1 MAKQIITP
9 VQKRFSD
16 VDSFM
21 HVNNIWQ
28 QSYFDMGKTDF
39 YTTVLGTTGVFDKL
53 RIITASTHTDYY
65 GQVRL
70 MDDIIVTTDV
80 SRIGN
85 KSMTLHQR
93 IMCGDKCLTESSSV
107 MIAFDF
113 DTQHTVAIP
122 DSWRENLEE
131 YLVHSEGLLLL
142 SYRK

>member
-1 MAKQIITP
+1 MAKQLITP

-39 YTTVLGTTGVFDKL
+39 YVKVLGIAGVFDRM
-53 RIITASTHTDYY
+53 RIITASTHTDYL

-70 MDDIIVTTDV
+70 LDDIVVTTDV
-80 SRIGN
+80 SRLGN

-93 IMCGDKCLTESSSV
+93 IMAGDKCLTESSSV
-107 MIAFDF
+107 MVAFDF
-113 DTQHTVAIP
+113 ELQQTVALP
-122 DSWRENLEE
+122 DEWRTKLEE
-131 YLVHSEGLLLL
+131 YLVEQE
-142 SYRK
+142 

>member
-1 MAKQIITP
+1 MNKQLLTP

-39 YTTVLGTTGVFDKL
+39 YTKVLGITGVFDKL

-70 MDDIIVTTDV
+70 TDDIVVVTDV
-80 SRIGN
+80 SRLGN

-93 IMCGDKCLTESSSV
+93 IMCGERCLTESSSV
-107 MIAFDF
+107 MVAFDF
-113 DTQHTVAIP
+113 ETQQTVTMP
-122 DSWRENLEE
+122 DEWRKALEE
-131 YLVHSEGLLLL
+131 YLIRS
-142 SYRK
+142 

>member
-1 MAKQIITP
+1 MAKSLIPI

-65 GQVRL
+65 DQVRL
-70 MDDIIVTTDV
+70 HDDIVVRTDV
-80 SRIGN
+80 SRIGT
-85 KSMTLHQR
+85 KSMTLHQC
-93 IMCGDKCLTESSSV
+93 IMLGDKVLTESSSV
-107 MIAFDF
+107 MVAFDF
-113 DTQHTVAIP
+113 EEQRSVEMPED
-122 DSWRENLEE
+122 WRAKLSE
-131 YLVHSEGLLLL
+131 YLITE
-142 SYRK
+142 

>member
-1 MAKQIITP
+1 MAKQLVTP

-39 YTTVLGTTGVFDKL
+39 YTKVLGITGVFDKL
-53 RIITASTHTDYY
+53 RIITASTHTDYL

-70 MDDIIVTTDV
+70 MDDIVVVTDV

-93 IMCGDKCLTESSSV
+93 IMSEDRCLTESSSV
-107 MIAFDF
+107 MVAFDF
-113 DTQHTVAIP
+113 ETQQTVP
-122 DSWRENLEE
+122 MPEEWRNALEE
-131 YLVHSEGLLLL
+131 YLIHS
-142 SYRK
+142 

>member
-1 MAKQIITP
+1 MNKQLITP

-39 YTTVLGTTGVFDKL
+39 YTKVLGITGVFDKL
-53 RIITASTHTDYY
+53 RIITASTHTDYF

-70 MDDIIVTTDV
+70 TDDIVVVTDV
-80 SRIGN
+80 SRLGN

-93 IMCGDKCLTESSSV
+93 IMCGERCLTESSSV
-107 MIAFDF
+107 MVAFDF
-113 DTQHTVAIP
+113 ETQQTVSMP
-122 DSWRENLEE
+122 DEWRRKLEE
-131 YLVHSEGLLLL
+131 YLIHS
-142 SYRK
+142 

>member
-1 MAKQIITP
+1 MNKQLVTP

-39 YTTVLGTTGVFDKL
+39 YTKVLGITGVFDKL

-70 MDDIIVTTDV
+70 TDDIVVVTDV
-80 SRIGN
+80 SRLGN

-93 IMCGDKCLTESSSV
+93 IMCGERCLTESSSV
-107 MIAFDF
+107 MVAFDF
-113 DTQHTVAIP
+113 ETQQTVPMP
-122 DSWRENLEE
+122 DEWRRNLEE
-131 YLVHSEGLLLL
+131 YLVRS
-142 SYRK
+142 

>member
-1 MAKQIITP
+1 MAKQLSTP
-9 VQKRFSD
+9 IQKRFSD

-70 MDDIIVTTDV
+70 HDDIVVRTDV
-80 SRIGN
+80 SRIGT
-85 KSMTLHQR
+85 KSKTLHQC
-93 IMCGDKCLTESSSV
+93 IMLGDKVLTESSSV
-107 MIAFDF
+107 MVAFDF
-113 DTQHTVAIP
+113 EEQRSVEMPED
-122 DSWRENLEE
+122 WRAKLAE
-131 YLVHSEGLLLL
+131 YLITE
-142 SYRK
+142 

>member
-1 MAKQIITP
+1 MAKQLITP

-39 YTTVLGTTGVFDKL
+39 YVKVLGIPGVFDRM
-53 RIITASTHTDYY
+53 RIITASTHTDYL

-70 MDDIIVTTDV
+70 MDDIVVTTDV
-80 SRIGN
+80 SRLGN

-93 IMCGDKCLTESSSV
+93 IMLGGKCLTESSSV
-107 MIAFDF
+107 MVAFDF
-113 DTQHTVAIP
+113 ELQQTVP
-122 DSWRENLEE
+122 LPEEWRERLSE
-131 YLVHSEGLLLL
+131 YLTTNSNI
-142 SYRK
+142 K

>member
-1 MAKQIITP
+1 MTKRLITP

-28 QSYFDMGKTDF
+28 QSYFDMGKTEF
-39 YTTVLGTTGVFDKL
+39 YTQVLGVTGVFDKL
-53 RIITASTHTDYY
+53 RIITASTHTDYW

-70 MDDIIVTTDV
+70 TDDIVVSTDV

-107 MIAFDF
+107 MVAFDF
-113 DTQHTVAIP
+113 ELQQTVAIP
-122 DSWRENLEE
+122 EEWRVKLSE
-131 YLVHSEGLLLL
+131 YLAEA
-142 SYRK
+142 K

>member
-1 MAKQIITP
+1 MAKQLITP

-39 YTTVLGTTGVFDKL
+39 YVKVLGIMGVFDKL
-53 RIITASTHTDYY
+53 RIITASTHTDYL

-70 MDDIIVTTDV
+70 TDDIVVVTDV
-80 SRIGN
+80 SRVGN

-93 IMCGDKCLTESSSV
+93 IMSGERCLTESSSV
-107 MIAFDF
+107 MVAFDF
-113 DTQHTVAIP
+113 ELQQTVP
-122 DSWRENLEE
+122 MPEEWRVKLSE
-131 YLVHSEGLLLL
+131 YLVEAQ
-142 SYRK
+142 

>member
-28 QSYFDMGKTDF
+28 QSYFDMGKTEF
-39 YTTVLGTTGVFDKL
+39 YTQVLGVTGVFDKL
-53 RIITASTHTDYY
+53 RIITASTHTDYW

-70 MDDIIVTTDV
+70 TDDIVVVTQV

-93 IMCGDKCLTESSSV
+93 IMLGKRCLTESSSV
-107 MIAFDF
+107 MVAFDF
-113 DTQHTVAIP
+113 ETQQTVAIP
-122 DSWRENLEE
+122 DEWRTKLEE
-131 YLVHSEGLLLL
+131 YLVRS
-142 SYRK
+142 

>member
-1 MAKQIITP
+1 MNKQLITP

-39 YTTVLGTTGVFDKL
+39 YTKVLGITGVFDKL
-53 RIITASTHTDYY
+53 RIITASTHTDYF

-70 MDDIIVTTDV
+70 TDDIVVVTDV
-80 SRIGN
+80 SRLGN

-93 IMCGDKCLTESSSV
+93 IMCGDRCLTESSSAMV
-107 MIAFDF
+107 AFDF
-113 DTQHTVAIP
+113 EAQQTVPMP
-122 DSWRENLEE
+122 DEWRVKLEE
-131 YLVHSEGLLLL
+131 YLVRS
-142 SYRK
+142 

>member
-1 MAKQIITP
+1 MKLSDSKAMAKRLITP

-28 QSYFDMGKTDF
+28 QSYFDMGKTEF
-39 YTTVLGTTGVFDKL
+39 YTQVLGVTGVFDKL
-53 RIITASTHTDYY
+53 RIITASTHTDYW

-70 MDDIIVTTDV
+70 TDDIVVSTDV

-107 MIAFDF
+107 MVAFDF
-113 DTQHTVAIP
+113 ELQQTVAIP
-122 DSWRENLEE
+122 EEWRVKLSE
-131 YLVHSEGLLLL
+131 YLSVAE
-142 SYRK
+142 

>member
-1 MAKQIITP
+1 MAKQLITP

-39 YTTVLGTTGVFDKL
+39 YVKVLGIPGVFDRM
-53 RIITASTHTDYY
+53 RIITASTHTDYL

-70 MDDIIVTTDV
+70 MDGIVVTTDV
-80 SRIGN
+80 SRLGN

-93 IMCGDKCLTESSSV
+93 IMAGDKCLTESSSV
-107 MIAFDF
+107 MVAFDF
-113 DTQHTVAIP
+113 ELQQTVP
-122 DSWRENLEE
+122 LPEEWRERLSE
-131 YLVHSEGLLLL
+131 YLTNDS
-142 SYRK
+142 SIK

>member
-1 MAKQIITP
+1 MAKELITP

-28 QSYFDMGKTDF
+28 QSYFDMGKTEF
-39 YTTVLGTTGVFDKL
+39 YTRVLGITGVFDKL
-53 RIITASTHTDYY
+53 RIITASTHTDYL

-70 MDDIIVTTDV
+70 TDDIVVRTDV

-93 IMCGDKCLTESSSV
+93 IMCGERLLTESSSV
-107 MIAFDF
+107 MVAFDF
-113 DTQHTVAIP
+113 ELQQTVPIP
-122 DSWRENLEE
+122 EEWRAKLAE
-131 YLVHSEGLLLL
+131 
-142 SYRK
+142 

>member
-1 MAKQIITP
+1 MAKQLITP

-39 YTTVLGTTGVFDKL
+39 YVKVLGIPGVFDRM
-53 RIITASTHTDYY
+53 RIITASTHTDYL

-70 MDDIIVTTDV
+70 MDDIVVTTDV
-80 SRIGN
+80 SRLGN

-93 IMCGDKCLTESSSV
+93 IMLGDKCLTESSSV
-107 MIAFDF
+107 MVAFDF
-113 DTQHTVAIP
+113 ELQQTVP
-122 DSWRENLEE
+122 LPEEWREHLSE
-131 YLVHSEGLLLL
+131 YLTNDSNI
-142 SYRK
+142 K

>member
-1 MAKQIITP
+1 MAKRLITP

-28 QSYFDMGKTDF
+28 QSYFDMGKTEF
-39 YTTVLGTTGVFDKL
+39 YTQVLGITGVFDKL
-53 RIITASTHTDYY
+53 RIITASTHTDYW

-70 MDDIIVTTDV
+70 TDDIVVSTDV

-107 MIAFDF
+107 MVAFDF
-113 DTQHTVAIP
+113 ELQQTVTIP
-122 DSWRENLEE
+122 EEWRVKLSE
-131 YLVHSEGLLLL
+131 YLSEGE
-142 SYRK
+142 

>member
-1 MAKQIITP
+1 MAEKLITP

-39 YTTVLGTTGVFDKL
+39 YVKVLGIPGVFDRM
-53 RIITASTHTDYY
+53 RIITASTHTDYL

-70 MDDIIVTTDV
+70 MDDIVVTTDV
-80 SRIGN
+80 SRLGN

-93 IMCGDKCLTESSSV
+93 IMLGDKCLTESSSV
-107 MIAFDF
+107 MVAFDF
-113 DTQHTVAIP
+113 ELQQTVP
-122 DSWRENLEE
+122 LPEEWRERLSE
-131 YLVHSEGLLLL
+131 YLTNDSNI
-142 SYRK
+142 K

>member
-1 MAKQIITP
+1 MAKQLITP

-39 YTTVLGTTGVFDKL
+39 YVKVLGIPGVFDKL
-53 RIITASTHTDYY
+53 RIITASTHTDYL

-70 MDDIIVTTDV
+70 MDDIVVTTDV
-80 SRIGN
+80 SRLGN

-107 MIAFDF
+107 MVAFDF
-113 DTQHTVAIP
+113 ELQQTILLP
-122 DSWRENLEE
+122 DEWRRALEE
-131 YLVHSEGLLLL
+131 YYAPIE
-142 SYRK
+142 

>member
-1 MAKQIITP
+1 MAKQLITP

-39 YTTVLGTTGVFDKL
+39 YVKVLGIPGVFDRM
-53 RIITASTHTDYY
+53 RIITASTHTDYL

-70 MDDIIVTTDV
+70 MDDIVVTTDV
-80 SRIGN
+80 SRLGN

-93 IMCGDKCLTESSSV
+93 IMAGDKCLTESSSV
-107 MIAFDF
+107 MVAFDF
-113 DTQHTVAIP
+113 ELQQTVP
-122 DSWRENLEE
+122 LPEEWRERLSE
-131 YLVHSEGLLLL
+131 YITNDSNI
-142 SYRK
+142 K